1 MGSGNW
7 GYFIPI
13 KWSYG
18 PLLRTGFPG
27 PHLVGFVRIHESTT
41 DQRTEH
47 NFDLR
52 TSNWAQ
58 QLSELQKGPA

>member
-1 MGSGNW
+1 MGNGNW
-7 GYFIPI
+7 IYLIPT

-27 PHLVGFVRIHESTT
+27 PHLVGFVRINESTT

-47 NFDLR
+47 NFEPADLKLDHGKPS
-52 TSNWAQ
+52 T
-58 QLSELQKGPA
+58 G